1 VSDRRSAVELVVEL
15 DPNAL
20 PERGCVLVDRY
31 ALARVREE
39 YARLGLAPQSGDR
52 VRWELA
58 R

>member
-1 VSDRRSAVELVVEL
+1 VSDRRPAVELVVEL

-20 PERGCVLVDRY
+20 AARCVLVDAH

-39 YARLGLAPQSGDR
+39 YARAGLVPQSGDR